1 MTDDIVDRLRKF
13 HAEIVASDG
22 GESPQMAMMREA
34 ADNIEFLRKQSRG
47 HFEAMT
53 AVLRDG
59 MKPILPDAEPKKP
72 N

>member
-1 MTDDIVDRLRKF
+1 MADDIVDRLREAAQNAPN
-13 HAEIVASDG
+13 HEIL
-22 GESPQMAMMREA
+22 REA

-59 MKPILPDAEPKKP
+59 VEAVMPETSPKKA